1 MLRIRIQA
9 LQHDDGIVYHMYFHF
24 ARGTEVNDLPVV
36 ITPAKYLRADI
47 LHVPQNFILE
57 FHRQEEPPG
66 GRRTPGL
73 TEDGEMAGAKGWMSL
88 KLAIVLRILEI
99 NILWQRRR
107 RECGHRK
114 GATGRHLR

>member
-9 LQHDDGIVYHMYFHF
+9 LQHDDGIVYHMYFHL

-57 FHRQEEPPG
+57 FHRQEVLPWWAYAWVNGRWGNAG
-66 GRRTPGL
+66 G
-73 TEDGEMAGAKGWMSL
+73 EWADVFNAGY
-88 KLAIVLRILEI
+88 
-99 NILWQRRR
+99 N
-107 RECGHRK
+107 
-114 GATGRHLR
+114 ATYP

>member
-9 LQHDDGIVYHMYFHF
+9 LQRDDGIVYHMYFHF

-57 FHRQEEPPG
+57 FHRQEELPRWAYAQVNGRWGMPG
-66 GRRTPGL
+66 ANGR
-73 TEDGEMAGAKGWMSL
+73 MSL
-88 KLAIVLRILEI
+88 MLAIMLRILEI
-99 NILWQRRR
+99 NILAAP
-107 RECGHRK
+107 E
-114 GATGRHLR
+114 T